1 MGLIK
6 KFVHNTAKKEQKK
19 LTFEEFYN
27 QYYLQVFH
35 YICKKINHIQ
45 DAEDLACN
53 VFLYCFSHFA
63 DYDASKA
70 SYGTWLYLIVDSRIK
85 NYYRDQKEN
94 VELEGLENVLYSE
107 DISIEKAVLL
117 EEQRALLA
125 KAIKTLPERQQA
137 IVIYKYFYNKSAQE
151 IADKLGISAGN
162 VRVLLNR
169 ALDKLEEYFK
179 TNMK

>member
-1 MGLIK
+1 M
-6 KFVHNTAKKEQKK
+6 
-19 LTFEEFYN
+19 
-27 QYYLQVFH
+27 
-35 YICKKINHIQ
+35 
-45 DAEDLACN
+45 
-53 VFLYCFSHFA
+53 
-63 DYDASKA
+63 
-70 SYGTWLYLIVDSRIK
+70 
-85 NYYRDQKEN
+85 
-94 VELEGLENVLYSE
+94 ENVLYSE